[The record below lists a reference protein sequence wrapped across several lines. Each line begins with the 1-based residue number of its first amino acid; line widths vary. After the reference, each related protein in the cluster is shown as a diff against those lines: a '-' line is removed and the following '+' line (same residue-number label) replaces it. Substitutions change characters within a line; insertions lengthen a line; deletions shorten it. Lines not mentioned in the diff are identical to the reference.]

1 MKLKNDIEK
10 KGIIHFIGIGGI
22 GMSGIAELMFNQ
34 GYQVQGS
41 DTSFNANINRLKKK
55 KIKIFSKHSKSNLK
69 NISAVV
75 YSSAIKKN
83 NPEIIASKKL
93 SIPLV
98 SRAEMLAELMKLKK
112 SIAIAGSH
120 GKTTTTSLIGSIL
133 EKANIDPTIVNG
145 GIINSLS
152 NNHRLGLGEWML
164 VEADESDGSFLKLPN
179 QINVIT
185 NIDYEHMD
193 YYRNNNNLF
202 SAFKTFATKIPFY
215 GRSII
220 CINDKNSKKIS
231 ESINTRKII
240 TYDYQNN
247 LADVNIKKIQTNKKN
262 TVFWINV
269 KKNVI
274 KKYEGLY
281 RFNINLLGKH
291 NVLNSTASIIVA
303 FLLGIKVQKIQNA
316 LKGFQGVKRRF
327 NFLGKI
333 NKCSIYDDYAHHP
346 TEIQAS
352 YEIAKIL
359 KKNKIIVIFQPHR
372 FTRTKAL
379 YLNFIKELKKINI
392 LYIAEIFSA
401 GEKNIKNIN
410 SFKLVKDLKKNNLNE
425 VYFLKNQ
432 MALDKTLSKYYNEDN
447 IIVFMG
453 AGSISSWAQKLM
465 EINESVRN

>member
-1 MKLKNDIEK
+1 MTLKNDIEK

-193 YYRNNNNLF
+193 YYRNKNNLF

-220 CINDKNSKKIS
+220 CIN
-231 ESINTRKII
+231 EMII
-240 TYDYQNN
+240 
-247 LADVNIKKIQTNKKN
+247 
-262 TVFWINV
+262 
-269 KKNVI
+269 
-274 KKYEGLY
+274 
-281 RFNINLLGKH
+281 
-291 NVLNSTASIIVA
+291 
-303 FLLGIKVQKIQNA
+303 
-316 LKGFQGVKRRF
+316 
-327 NFLGKI
+327 
-333 NKCSIYDDYAHHP
+333 
-346 TEIQAS
+346 
-352 YEIAKIL
+352 
-359 KKNKIIVIFQPHR
+359 
-372 FTRTKAL
+372 
-379 YLNFIKELKKINI
+379 
-392 LYIAEIFSA
+392 
-401 GEKNIKNIN
+401 
-410 SFKLVKDLKKNNLNE
+410 
-425 VYFLKNQ
+425 
-432 MALDKTLSKYYNEDN
+432 
-447 IIVFMG
+447 
-453 AGSISSWAQKLM
+453 
-465 EINESVRN
+465 